1 MRVILRAAALL
12 ALLLPTGCRG
22 PTATIG
28 ELGFPMF
35 ADVVGPETKFERP
48 DPRQT
53 SGMDAF
59 PERADPEGDHYLA
72 VRYMPLSSDTTIA
85 IEFKARARS
94 RPGLDKLALAVYPA
108 TRTEA
113 ERFSVS
119 GTLPAGIGAPIAEAV
134 GGDRDETGG
143 LTLAVLFP
151 RAAVPE
157 GTERLIVPSL
167 AQYEDGWIYVRFY
180 QTAVPAPIKLVTPEE
195 MEALRGA
202 TPPEAAPADG
212 GAAGE
217 PAAPTAPEAE
227 PAPADE
233 PQ

>member
-35 ADVVGPETKFERP
+35 ADVVGAETKFERP

-53 SGMDAF
+53 NGMDAF
-59 PERADPEGDHYLA
+59 PEQADTKGDHYLA

-85 IEFKARARS
+85 IELKARARS
-94 RPGLDKLALAVYPA
+94 TPRLDKLALAIYPA

-119 GTLPAGIGAPIAEAV
+119 GTLPAAVGAPIAEAV
-134 GGDRDETGG
+134 GGELDEAGW

-151 RAAVPE
+151 RSDVPE

-167 AQYEDGWIYVRFY
+167 AQFEDGWIYVRFY
-180 QTAVPAPIKLVTPEE
+180 QTAVPAPIKVLTPDE
-195 MEALRGA
+195 MEAFQGG
-202 TPPEAAPADG
+202 PAPAEG
-212 GAAGE
+212 GGGE
-217 PAAPTAPEAE
+217 PAAPEPEAE
-227 PAPADE
+227 PPADE